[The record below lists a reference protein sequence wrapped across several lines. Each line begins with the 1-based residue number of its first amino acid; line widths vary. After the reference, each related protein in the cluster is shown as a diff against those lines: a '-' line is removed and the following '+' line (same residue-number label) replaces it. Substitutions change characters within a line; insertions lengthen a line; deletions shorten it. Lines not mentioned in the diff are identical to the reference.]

1 MLMRQTL
8 LLALLIQACVS
19 QAWAAELAGR
29 WAVSQD
35 RCETEYL
42 LFEAN
47 GHYASTLDDDK
58 REGTWKLARDR
69 VTLTPA
75 DEPDNPAN
83 MHILD
88 HTASRLVAF
97 DETIEADR
105 RLLSCR

>member
-1 MLMRQTL
+1 MRRVLAFSL
-8 LLALLIQACVS
+8 LFWVFASNAE
-19 QAWAAELAGR
+19 AAELAGR

-47 GHYASTLDDDK
+47 GHYASTLDEDK

-97 DETIEADR
+97 DETIESDR
-105 RLLSCR
+105 RLLRCR